1 MNILKIRF
9 FKHSTSKKH
18 QLQLIATQNMQMFP
32 IISVGIS
39 ALLLPVI
46 VWVGAI
52 DVAGFWPGALV
63 QPETA
68 YCGGHATECKMRNS

>member
-1 MNILKIRF
+1 MNILKIDFSNIARQ
-9 FKHSTSKKH
+9 KH
-18 QLQLIATQNMQMFP
+18 QLQLIATQNMQTFP

-39 ALLLPVI
+39 ALLLPEI
-46 VWVGAI
+46 AWVGAI
-52 DVAGFWPGALV
+52 DVAEFWQGALV